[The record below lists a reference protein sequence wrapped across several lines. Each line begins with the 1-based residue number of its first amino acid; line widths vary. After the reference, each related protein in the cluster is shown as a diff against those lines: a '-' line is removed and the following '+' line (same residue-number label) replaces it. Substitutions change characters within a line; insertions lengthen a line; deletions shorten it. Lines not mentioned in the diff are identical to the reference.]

1 VPPRWRSWQQS
12 ALRSCHR
19 ASMIGLA
26 CFDAVGGD
34 VAVAVVVDH
43 RIERMGVDERGAVA
57 KFGGERPGNC
67 FCSYCTLAG
76 DWKCRSAAPRL
87 MLFTRKAEG
96 AREDCYF
103 EP

>member
-1 VPPRWRSWQQS
+1 MPPRWRSWQQS

-67 FCSYCTLAG
+67 FCSYVGWRLEMSICSAKASVVHEEG
-76 DWKCRSAAPRL
+76 RRSEGGL
-87 MLFTRKAEG
+87 LF
-96 AREDCYF
+96 
-103 EP
+103 